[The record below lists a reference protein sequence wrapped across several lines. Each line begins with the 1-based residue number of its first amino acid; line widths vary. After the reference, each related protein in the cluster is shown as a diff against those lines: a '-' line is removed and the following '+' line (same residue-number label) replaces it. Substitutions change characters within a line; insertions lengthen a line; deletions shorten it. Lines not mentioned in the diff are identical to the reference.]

1 MKLWVDAK
9 REPEVDWVWCRT
21 EASAIAMLRGGNV
34 ERISFS
40 PDQRKLVAAVVD
52 WMIENEIHPER
63 REVHNRGDGVKH
75 PRGLLKL
82 NRVAA
87 L

>member
-1 MKLWVDAK
+1 MKLWVDGK
-9 REPEVDWVWCRT
+9 REPEVDWVWART
-21 EASAIAMLRGGNV
+21 AHCAIVMLRGGNV

-40 PDQRKLVAAVVD
+40 PDQRKLVGEVVD
-52 WMIENEIHPER
+52 WMIENNVHPAK
-63 REVHNRGDGVKH
+63 REVHSRNDGVKH
-75 PRGLLKL
+75 PRGFLKL